1 MTDSPLVQIMIKGS
15 PVAIIDGKVYG
26 IIIGVPSP
34 TTWIATAADRG
45 TIQFADQASGFV
57 LSVPGTDAGTQA
69 IAAPPGQSTAC
80 SAWTVTQYSDA
91 SGDDAT
97 QITDIAGLT
106 SGYYTLEAPGTGEF
120 LFRNRIEDYSIA
132 PKRVA
137 LQEAGGQYELIIQ
150 RVG

>member
-26 IIIGVPSP
+26 IIMGVPSP
-34 TTWIATAADRG
+34 TTWIATAADSG

-57 LSVPGTDAGTQA
+57 LSVPDTDAGTQA

-80 SAWTVTQYSDA
+80 PAWTVTQYSDA
-91 SGDDAT
+91 SGDNAT
-97 QITDIAGLT
+97 QVTDITGLA

-150 RVG
+150 VVG